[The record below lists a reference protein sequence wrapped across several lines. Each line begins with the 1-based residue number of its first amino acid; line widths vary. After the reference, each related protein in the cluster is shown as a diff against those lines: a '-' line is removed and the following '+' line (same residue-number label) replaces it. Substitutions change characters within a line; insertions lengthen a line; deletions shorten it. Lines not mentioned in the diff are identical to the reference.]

1 MLHEGGNWAPFE
13 QRDNGFKLA
22 NIYDTI
28 KPSQDPNEHGIFI
41 VANEVHLNWKKY
53 STLKKNYYTLSRGR
67 YL

>member
-22 NIYDTI
+22 YIYDTI

-53 STLKKNYYTLSRGR
+53 STLKKIITL
-67 YL
+67 